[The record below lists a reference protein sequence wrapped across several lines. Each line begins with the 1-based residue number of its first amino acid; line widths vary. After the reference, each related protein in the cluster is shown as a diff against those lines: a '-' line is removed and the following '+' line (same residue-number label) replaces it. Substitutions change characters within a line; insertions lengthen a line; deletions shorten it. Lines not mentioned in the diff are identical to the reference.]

1 VKLVGFDLH
10 RYELPLSEPLT
21 LKGTVLHHREGLL
34 LRLGSEGGAVGWGE
48 TSPLPGFSRESL
60 DEAAGQLRDLATSAV
75 GREITDA
82 WVDPDGTFTR
92 ELDAMDLAPSVRFGF
107 ELALWALYATAH
119 GKALVELVTPH
130 PRATVPVNALI
141 SNLPDR
147 ALEEARR
154 IRSAGY
160 EAVKLKVGGRAVEE
174 DVELVR
180 ALNTELG
187 DTVALKLDAN
197 RAWSLDVAE
206 RFARGTAGLRFE
218 YVEEPLAD
226 PTLLSAFAS
235 HHDVPVALDESLASI
250 EPDSLEDHGYAR
262 AVVLKP
268 TLLGGISRTLRFAA
282 RASRLGMEPV
292 ISSAYESGVGTAA
305 LVALAAG
312 VGEEEVPA
320 GLDTYNRL
328 VEDVLRPPLDL
339 PAPRVDVRTMAGTR
353 REIDRRLLGPS
364 DNMS

>member
-48 TSPLPGFSRESL
+48 ASPLPGFSRESL
-60 DEAAGQLRDLATSAV
+60 DEAAGQLRDLAASAV

-92 ELDAMDLAPSVRFGF
+92 ELDTMDLAPSVRFGF

-141 SNLPDR
+141 SDLPDR

-197 RAWSLDVAE
+197 RAWSLEVAE

-235 HHDVPVALDESLASI
+235 HHDVPVALHQLRLRVRRR
-250 EPDSLEDHGYAR
+250 DSGPGRAR
-262 AVVLKP
+262 RRGRRRGSPGWPRHVQP
-268 TLLGGISRTLRFAA
+268 TGRGRPPPAPGPA
-282 RASRLGMEPV
+282 GASRGRPNDGGHPARDLPP
-292 ISSAYESGVGTAA
+292 
-305 LVALAAG
+305 
-312 VGEEEVPA
+312 PA
-320 GLDTYNRL
+320 G
-328 VEDVLRPPLDL
+328 
-339 PAPRVDVRTMAGTR
+339 PRQIT
-353 REIDRRLLGPS
+353 
-364 DNMS
+364 